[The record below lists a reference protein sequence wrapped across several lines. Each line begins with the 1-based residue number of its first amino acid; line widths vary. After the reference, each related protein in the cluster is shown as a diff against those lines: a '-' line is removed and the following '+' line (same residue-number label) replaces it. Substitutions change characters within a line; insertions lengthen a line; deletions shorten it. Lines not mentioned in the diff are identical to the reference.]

1 MELKKLSQEE
11 KAELSYHLNQ
21 QKIEYDLLRKN
32 FDVLNKELLL
42 TRVKVDQLSE
52 DSVADNQDDNEAKIK
67 QYQINKLIST
77 NEQLNK
83 DRDSINMFV
92 THLKNEYEELKIVSD
107 AKTDREQNLIQH
119 IQQLEK
125 QIQMQIVSTQFP
137 TLVIPNMNLKFIY
150 I

>member
-125 QIQMQIVSTQFP
+125 QIQMQIVSTQSQP
-137 TLVIPNMNLKFIY
+137 L
-150 I
+150 